1 MAASVHHGWGGT
13 CAQEQSRSKAEMRSS
28 PEGSQEEGALGWQEG
43 GLGGAAAAPAS
54 APSPTRP
61 SLQVQNRT
69 LALCLFK
76 GNCAV
81 KSPFFALGT
90 RDDYHS
96 QPLNEPPPHLDLEEN
111 AQPS

>member
-1 MAASVHHGWGGT
+1 
-13 CAQEQSRSKAEMRSS
+13 MRSS
-28 PEGSQEEGALGWQEG
+28 PEGNQEEGGPRMAG
-43 GLGGAAAAPAS
+43 GRPGRCCCCTCFS
-54 APSPTRP
+54 SNPSRP